1 MEFAARTQRLSVMAE
16 LFNLS
21 EALIDVHL
29 AAGRGD
35 RPALRYEGAT
45 HSYRDV
51 SRLVACAGNA
61 LRSLGVEMEDRVALL
76 LPDSPEFVATFL
88 GAIRIGAVPVTLSTY
103 LPSEDY
109 AELLA
114 DCRARVL
121 VAHASVM
128 PRIAPIRRGLPH
140 LNHIVIAGEDHGD
153 DIGYEDITRAQPDE
167 LTPEATTAD
176 DMAFWQYSS
185 GTTGRP
191 KAVVHLHGPA
201 VAPADL
207 HGTHVVGMRAD
218 DRVLSVAK
226 LFFSYGLGASL
237 LIPFRHGASSI
248 LLPGRPEPRLVFE
261 TIARE
266 RPTLLYAVPTAYAAL
281 LAVPESH
288 DLSSLRRCISAG
300 ESLPAP
306 LFERWRARFGLE
318 ILDGIGS
325 TEIGY
330 IAISNF
336 PGRARPGTSGQVIPG
351 YEARVQ
357 RADGEPA
364 AIGEVGDLLV
374 RGPSTAAFYWRQRA
388 ATKHTFRGEWV
399 FTGDRYSVDADGYY
413 TNHGRSDDLL
423 RVSGHWVSPLEVESV
438 LLRHTAVRECAVVAR
453 ADRDGLIKPCAY
465 VVCADGTTAAAAL
478 ADELKAFVKDSLAP
492 YKYPRWV
499 EFIPE
504 LPKTSTGKIQR
515 FKLRQAAS

>member
-1 MEFAARTQRLSVMAE
+1 MTEP
-16 LFNLS
+16 FNLS
-21 EALIDVHL
+21 TVLLDEHL

-35 RPALRYEGAT
+35 RAALRHEGAT
-45 HSYRDV
+45 LSYRDV
-51 SRLVACAGNA
+51 SRLVARTGNA
-61 LRSLGVEMEDRVALL
+61 LRSLGVDIEDRVALL

-103 LPSEDY
+103 LTSDDY
-109 AELLA
+109 VELLA

-121 VAHASVM
+121 VAHAGVM
-128 PRIAPIRRGLPH
+128 PRIAPIRRALPH
-140 LNHIVIAGEDHGD
+140 LRRVVIAGGDRGD
-153 DIGYEDITRAQPDE
+153 DVTFDEITRTQPDT
-167 LTPEATTAD
+167 LAPEATTAD

-207 HGTHVVGMRAD
+207 HGRHVVEMGAD

-248 LLPGRPEPRLVFE
+248 LLPGRPDRRMVFE

-266 RPTLLYAVPTAYAAL
+266 RPTLLYSVPTSYAAL
-281 LAVPESH
+281 LAAPESERP
-288 DLSSLRRCISAG
+288 DVSSLRRCISAG

-306 LFERWRARFGLE
+306 LYERWRARFGLE

-330 IAISNF
+330 ICISNF
-336 PGRARPGTSGQVIPG
+336 AGRARPGTSGQVIPG

-364 AIGEVGDLLV
+364 AIDEVGDLLV
-374 RGPSTAAFYWRQRA
+374 RGPSTAAFYWRRRD

-413 TNHGRSDDLL
+413 TNYGRSDDLL

-438 LLRHTAVRECAVVAR
+438 LLRHAAVRECAVVAR
-453 ADRDGLIKPCAY
+453 ADGDGLVKPCAY
-465 VVCADGTTAAAAL
+465 IVCADGAL
-478 ADELKAFVKDSLAP
+478 AAPALAAELKALVKDALAP
-492 YKYPRWV
+492 YKYPRWI

-504 LPKTSTGKIQR
+504 LPKTSTGKVQR
-515 FKLRQAAS
+515 FKLRRTSP

>member
-1 MEFAARTQRLSVMAE
+1 VTEPL
-16 LFNLS
+16 NLS
-21 EALIDVHL
+21 AVLLDEHL

-35 RPALRYEGAT
+35 RPALRYEGARL
-45 HSYRDV
+45 SYRDV
-51 SRLVACAGNA
+51 SRLVARVGSA
-61 LRSLGVEMEDRVALL
+61 LRSLGVDMEDRVALL

-103 LPSEDY
+103 LTGGDY

-128 PRIAPIRRGLPH
+128 PRVASIRRVLPH
-140 LNHIVIAGEDHGD
+140 LRHVVIAGGDRGD
-153 DIGYEDITRAQPDE
+153 DVGFDEITRAQPDE
-167 LTPEATTAD
+167 LVPEATTAD

-237 LIPFRHGASSI
+237 LIPFRHGASTI
-248 LLPGRPEPRLVFE
+248 LLPARPAPGLVFE

-266 RPTLLYAVPTAYAAL
+266 RPTLFYAVPTAYAAL
-281 LAVPESH
+281 LAVPESERQ

-300 ESLPAP
+300 EALPAP

-336 PGRARPGTSGQVIPG
+336 PGRTRPGTSGQVVPG

-364 AIGEVGDLLV
+364 AVDEVGDLLV
-374 RGPSTAAFYWRQRA
+374 RGPSTAAFYWRRRA

-438 LLRHTAVRECAVVAR
+438 LLRHAAVRECAVVAR
-453 ADRDGLIKPCAY
+453 ADGDGLIKPCAY
-465 VVCADGTTAAAAL
+465 VVCADGAAAAPAL
-478 ADELKAFVKDSLAP
+478 AEELKAFVKDALAP
-492 YKYPRWV
+492 YKYPRWI

-515 FKLRQAAS
+515 YRLRQTPR

>member
-1 MEFAARTQRLSVMAE
+1 VTAE

-21 EALIDVHL
+21 AALLDVHV

-45 HSYRDV
+45 LTYRDV
-51 SRLVACAGNA
+51 SRLVARTGGA

-76 LPDSPEFVATFL
+76 LPDTPEFVAAFL
-88 GAIRIGAVPVTLSTY
+88 GAIRLGSVPGTLSTY
-103 LPSEDY
+103 LTSDDY
-109 AELLA
+109 AEMLA

-128 PRIAPIRRGLPH
+128 PRIAPIRRGLPQLRH
-140 LNHIVIAGEDHGD
+140 VVIAGGDSGD
-153 DIGYEDITRAQPDE
+153 DIAFDALIASQPDE
-167 LTPEATTAD
+167 LAPETTTAD

-191 KAVVHLHGPA
+191 KAVVHLHGA
-201 VAPADL
+201 AIAPADL
-207 HGTHVVGMRAD
+207 HGAHVVGMRAN

-237 LIPFRHGASSI
+237 LIPFRYGASSI
-248 LLPGRPEPRLVFE
+248 LLPARPDPRHVFE

-266 RPTLLYAVPTAYAAL
+266 RPTLMYAVPTFYAAL
-281 LAVPESH
+281 LAVPESEPQ
-288 DLSSLRRCISAG
+288 DMASLRRCISAG

-306 LFERWRARFGLE
+306 LFERWRDRFGLE

-364 AIGEVGDLLV
+364 AVDEVGDLLV
-374 RGPSTAAFYWRQRA
+374 RGPSTAAFYWRRRD

-438 LLRHTAVRECAVVAR
+438 LLRHAAVRECAVVAR
-453 ADRDGLIKPCAY
+453 ADGDGLIKPCAY
-465 VVCADGTTAAAAL
+465 VVCADGARATAAL
-478 ADELKAFVKDSLAP
+478 ADELKTFVKDAIAP

-499 EFIPE
+499 EFIRE

-515 FKLRQAAS
+515 FKLRQGAQP

>member
-1 MEFAARTQRLSVMAE
+1 VTAE
-16 LFNLS
+16 SFNLS
-21 EALIDVHL
+21 AVLLDEHI

-35 RPALRYEGAT
+35 RPAIRYEGAIL
-45 HSYRDV
+45 SYRDV
-51 SRLVACAGNA
+51 SRLVARAGNA

-76 LPDSPEFVATFL
+76 LPDSPEFVAAFL
-88 GAIRIGAVPVTLSTY
+88 GAIRIGAVPVTISTS
-103 LPSEDY
+103 LTSDEY

-114 DCRARVL
+114 DCRAAVL
-121 VAHASVM
+121 VAHASVLA
-128 PRIAPIRRGLPH
+128 RVAPIRRGLSR
-140 LNHIVIAGEDHGD
+140 LRRVVIAGGDHGD
-153 DIGYEDITRAQPDE
+153 DLAFDELARAQPDE
-167 LTPEATTAD
+167 LAPEATTAD

-191 KAVVHLHGPA
+191 KAVVHLHGPS

-207 HGTHVVGMRAD
+207 HGAHVVGMRAD

-226 LFFSYGLGASL
+226 LFFSYGLCSSL

-248 LLPGRPEPRLVFE
+248 LVPGRPEPRLVFE

-266 RPTLLYAVPTAYAAL
+266 RPTLLYSVPTGYAAM
-281 LAVPESH
+281 LALPESERY
-288 DLSSLRRCISAG
+288 DISSLRRCISAG

-306 LFERWRARFGLE
+306 IFERWRARSGLE

-336 PGRARPGTSGQVIPG
+336 PGRARSGTSGQVIPG
-351 YEARVQ
+351 YGARVQ
-357 RADGEPA
+357 RADGELA
-364 AIGEVGDLLV
+364 AVDEVGDLLV
-374 RGPSTAAFYWRQRA
+374 RGPSTAAFYWRRRA

-438 LLRHTAVRECAVVAR
+438 LLRHAAVRECAVVAR
-453 ADRDGLIKPCAY
+453 ADGDGLIKPCAY
-465 VVCADGTTAAAAL
+465 VVCAEGTTAAAAL

-504 LPKTSTGKIQR
+504 LPRTSTGKIQR
-515 FKLRQAAS
+515 FRLRQSAP

>member
-1 MEFAARTQRLSVMAE
+1 VTAE
-16 LFNLS
+16 PFNLS
-21 EALIDVHL
+21 AVLLDAHL
-29 AAGRGD
+29 AAGNGD
-35 RPALRYEGAT
+35 RPAIRYEGT
-45 HSYRDV
+45 TLTYRDV
-51 SRLVACAGNA
+51 SHLVSRAGAA
-61 LRSLGVEMEDRVALL
+61 LRTLGVDMEDRVALL

-103 LPSEDY
+103 LTSDDY
-109 AELLA
+109 AELLS

-128 PRIAPIRRGLPH
+128 PRVAAIRGGLPH
-140 LNHIVIAGEDHGD
+140 LRHVVIAGGDHGA
-153 DIGYEDITRAQPDE
+153 DIGYDALTHAQPDE
-167 LTPEATTAD
+167 LAPEATSAD

-191 KAVVHLHGPA
+191 KAVVHLHGPS

-207 HGTHVVGMRAD
+207 HGALVAEIRAD
-218 DRVLSVAK
+218 DRVLSAAK

-237 LIPFRHGASSI
+237 LTPFRHGASSI
-248 LLPGRPEPRLVFE
+248 LIPGRPDARLVFE
-261 TIARE
+261 TITRE
-266 RPTLLYAVPTAYAAL
+266 RPSLLYWVPTGYAAL
-281 LAVPESH
+281 LALPESERH
-288 DLSSLRRCISAG
+288 DVSSLRRCISAG

-306 LFERWRARFGLE
+306 VYERWRTRFGLE

-325 TEIGY
+325 TEIGF

-336 PGRARPGTSGQVIPG
+336 PGRSRPGTSGLVIPG

-364 AIGEVGDLLV
+364 AVDEIGDLLV

-438 LLRHTAVRECAVVAR
+438 LLRHAAVRECAVVAR
-453 ADRDGLIKPCAY
+453 ADGDGLIKPCAF
-465 VVCADGTTAAAAL
+465 VVCAEGTSAAPAL
-478 ADELKAFVKDSLAP
+478 ADELKAFVKDALAP

-515 FKLRQAAS
+515 FRLRQTAT

>member
-1 MEFAARTQRLSVMAE
+1 MTAE
-16 LFNLS
+16 TFNLS
-21 EALIDVHL
+21 AVLLDAHL
-29 AAGRGD
+29 AAGHGD
-35 RPALRYEGAT
+35 RPALRYQGT
-45 HSYRDV
+45 TITYRDV
-51 SRLVACAGNA
+51 AQQVARVGYG

-76 LPDSPEFVATFL
+76 LSDSPEFVATFL

-103 LPSEDY
+103 LTTEDY

-121 VAHASVM
+121 VAHADVT
-128 PRIAPIRRGLPH
+128 PRLTPVRRGLRH
-140 LNHIVIAGEDHGD
+140 LRHVVVAGGDPGD
-153 DIGYEDITRAQPDE
+153 DVGFDALTRSRPDE
-167 LTPEATTAD
+167 LAPEETTAD

-201 VAPADL
+201 ATPADL
-207 HGTHVVGMRAD
+207 HGTHVVEMSPD
-218 DRVLSVAK
+218 DRVYSVAK
-226 LFFSYGLGASL
+226 LFFSYGLGNSL
-237 LIPFRHGASSI
+237 LIPFRKGASVV
-248 LLPGRPEPRLVFE
+248 LVPKRPDARLVFE

-266 RPTLLYAVPTAYAAL
+266 RPTILYSVPTSYATL
-281 LAVPESH
+281 LAASEVERP
-288 DLSSLRRCISAG
+288 DVSSLRRCISAG
-300 ESLPAP
+300 EALPAP
-306 LFERWRARFGLE
+306 LFERWRERFGLE

-330 IAISNF
+330 IAISNTADS
-336 PGRARPGTSGQVIPG
+336 ARPGTSGQVIPG
-351 YEARVQ
+351 YEARVR

-364 AIGEVGDLLV
+364 AVDEVGDLLV
-374 RGPSTAAFYWRQRA
+374 RGPSTAAFYWGRRA

-413 TNHGRSDDLL
+413 TSHGRSDDLL

-438 LLRHTAVRECAVVAR
+438 LLRHAAVRECAVVAR
-453 ADRDGLIKPCAY
+453 ADEDGLIKPCAY
-465 VVCADGTTAAAAL
+465 VICADGAEAGLEL
-478 ADELKAFVKDSLAP
+478 ADELKTFVKSSLAP

-499 EFIPE
+499 EFLSD

-515 FKLRQAAS
+515 YRLRQS

>member
-1 MEFAARTQRLSVMAE
+1 MTAE
-16 LFNLS
+16 SFNLS
-21 EALIDVHL
+21 AVLLDAHL
-29 AAGRGD
+29 AAGKGD
-35 RPALRYEGAT
+35 RPALRYEGT
-45 HSYRDV
+45 TLSYRDV
-51 SRLVACAGNA
+51 SRWVARAGAA
-61 LRSLGVEMEDRVALL
+61 LRTLGVDMEDRVALL
-76 LPDSPEFVATFL
+76 LPDSPEFVAMFL

-103 LPSEDY
+103 LTSDDY
-109 AELLA
+109 AELLG

-121 VAHASVM
+121 VAHASVI
-128 PRIAPIRRGLPH
+128 PRVAAIRGGLPH
-140 LNHIVIAGEDHGD
+140 MRHVVIAGGDHGD
-153 DIGYEDITRAQPDE
+153 DIGYDALTRSQPDE
-167 LTPEATTAD
+167 LAPEATSAD

-207 HGTHVVGMRAD
+207 HGALVAEMRAE
-218 DRVLSVAK
+218 DRVLSAAK

-248 LLPGRPEPRLVFE
+248 LIPGRPDPRLVFE

-266 RPTLLYAVPTAYAAL
+266 RPSLLYWVPTGYAGL
-281 LAVPESH
+281 LALPESERH
-288 DLSSLRRCISAG
+288 DVSSLRRCISAG

-336 PGRARPGTSGQVIPG
+336 PGRVRPGTSGQIIPG

-364 AIGEVGDLLV
+364 AVDEVGDLLV
-374 RGPSTAAFYWRQRA
+374 RGPSTAAFYWRRRA

-399 FTGDRYSVDADGYY
+399 FTGDRYSIDADGYY

-438 LLRHTAVRECAVVAR
+438 LLRHAAVRECAVVAR
-453 ADRDGLIKPCAY
+453 ADGDGLVKPCAY
-465 VVCADGTTAAAAL
+465 VVCVDGASPAPAL
-478 ADELKAFVKDSLAP
+478 ADELKAFVKGALAP

-499 EFIPE
+499 EFISE

-515 FKLRQAAS
+515 YRLRQTAR

>member
-1 MEFAARTQRLSVMAE
+1 VTADF
-16 LFNLS
+16 FNLS
-21 EALIDVHL
+21 AVLLDEHL

-45 HSYRDV
+45 LTYRDV
-51 SRLVACAGNA
+51 SRLVARAGAA
-61 LRSLGVEMEDRVALL
+61 LRSLGADMEDRVALL

-88 GAIRIGAVPVTLSTY
+88 GAIRIGAVPVTVSTY
-103 LPSEDY
+103 LTSDDY

-128 PRIAPIRRGLPH
+128 PRIAPIRGGLPH
-140 LNHIVIAGEDHGD
+140 LRHVVIAGGDHGD
-153 DIGYEDITRAQPDE
+153 DADFEELMRGQPDE
-167 LTPEATTAD
+167 LAPAPTSAD

-185 GTTGRP
+185 GTTGRA
-191 KAVVHLHGPA
+191 KAVVHLHGPS

-207 HGTHVVGMRAD
+207 HGALVAEVRPE
-218 DRVLSVAK
+218 DRVLSAAK

-248 LLPGRPEPRLVFE
+248 LIPGRPDPRLVFE

-266 RPTLLYAVPTAYAAL
+266 RPSLLYWVPTGYAAL
-281 LAVPESH
+281 LAIPESERH
-288 DLSSLRRCISAG
+288 DVSSLRRCISAG

-306 LFERWRARFGLE
+306 LYERWRTRFGLE

-336 PGRARPGTSGQVIPG
+336 AGRVRPGTSGQVIPG
-351 YEARVQ
+351 YETRVQ
-357 RADGEPA
+357 RADGEPVSVDE
-364 AIGEVGDLLV
+364 IGDLLV
-374 RGPSTAAFYWRQRA
+374 RGPSTAAFYWRRRA
-388 ATKHTFRGEWV
+388 ATQHTFRGEWV

-438 LLRHTAVRECAVVAR
+438 LLRHAAVRECAVVAR
-453 ADRDGLIKPCAY
+453 ADRDGLTKPCAF
-465 VVCADGTTAAAAL
+465 VVCADGAAAAPAL
-478 ADELKAFVKDSLAP
+478 ANELKAFVKDALAP

-515 FKLRQAAS
+515 YRLRHTGR

>member
-1 MEFAARTQRLSVMAE
+1 MTEP
-16 LFNLS
+16 FNLS
-21 EALIDVHL
+21 AVLLDEHL

-45 HSYRDV
+45 LSYRDV
-51 SRLVACAGNA
+51 SRLVARTGSA
-61 LRSLGVEMEDRVALL
+61 LRSLGVDMEDRVALL

-103 LPSEDY
+103 LTSDEY

-128 PRIAPIRRGLPH
+128 PRITPIRRGLAQLRH
-140 LNHIVIAGEDHGD
+140 VVISGGDHGEDVT
-153 DIGYEDITRAQPDE
+153 YEEITRTQPDT
-167 LTPEATTAD
+167 LAPEATTAD

-207 HGTHVVGMRAD
+207 HGRHVVEMRAD

-248 LLPGRPEPRLVFE
+248 LLPGRPEPRPVFE
-261 TIARE
+261 TIARD
-266 RPTLLYAVPTAYAAL
+266 RPTLLYSVPTSYAAL
-281 LAVPESH
+281 LAVPESERL
-288 DLSSLRRCISAG
+288 DASSLRRCISAG

-306 LFERWRARFGLE
+306 IFERWRARFGLE

-336 PGRARPGTSGQVIPG
+336 PGRVRAGTSGQVIPG
-351 YEARVQ
+351 YDVRVQ

-364 AIGEVGDLLV
+364 AVDEVGDLLV
-374 RGPSTAAFYWRQRA
+374 RGPSTAAFYWRRRA

-438 LLRHTAVRECAVVAR
+438 LLRHAAVRECAVVAR
-453 ADRDGLIKPCAY
+453 ADRDGLTKPCAY
-465 VVCADGTTAAAAL
+465 VVCADGIVAAPAL
-478 ADELKAFVKDSLAP
+478 ADELKIFVKDALAP

-515 FKLRQAAS
+515 FKLRQTSQP

>member
-1 MEFAARTQRLSVMAE
+1 MTSLP
-16 LFNLS
+16 FNLS
-21 EALIDVHL
+21 AVLLDAHL
-29 AAGRGD
+29 AAGLGD
-35 RPALRYEGAT
+35 RPALRYDGAT
-45 HSYRDV
+45 LSYRDV
-51 SRLVACAGNA
+51 SHLVARTGGG
-61 LRSLGVEMEDRVALL
+61 LRSLGVDIEDRVALL

-103 LPSEDY
+103 LTSEEY
-109 AELLA
+109 GELLA

-128 PRIAPIRRGLPH
+128 PRVASVRHGLRH
-140 LNHIVIAGEDHGD
+140 LRHAVIAGGDHGD
-153 DIGYEDITRAQPDE
+153 DIAFDE
-167 LTPEATTAD
+167 LTKTQSDELVPEMTTAD

-191 KAVVHLHGPA
+191 KAVVHLHGGA
-201 VAPADL
+201 AAPADL
-207 HGTHVVGMRAD
+207 HGTHVVEMRPD

-226 LFFSYGLGASL
+226 LFFSYGLSNSL
-237 LIPFRHGASSI
+237 LIPLKKGASVI
-248 LLPGRPEPRLVFE
+248 LIPERPEPRLVFE

-266 RPTLLYAVPTAYAAL
+266 RPTILYSVPTGYSGMLAL
-281 LAVPESH
+281 GGDF
-288 DLSSLRRCISAG
+288 DLSSIRRCISAG

-306 LFERWRARFGLE
+306 LYERWRDRFGLE

-330 IAISNF
+330 ICISNVA
-336 PGRARPGTSGQVIPG
+336 GRARPGTSGQIIPG

-357 RADGEPA
+357 RADGGPA
-364 AIGEVGDLLV
+364 AVGEVGDLLV
-374 RGPSTAAFYWRQRA
+374 RGPTTAAFYWRRRA

-423 RVSGHWVSPLEVESV
+423 RVSGQWVSPLELESV
-438 LLRHTAVRECAVVAR
+438 LLRHAAVRECAVAAR
-453 ADRDGLIKPCAY
+453 TDGDGLVKPCAFI
-465 VVCADGTTAAAAL
+465 VCAEGVAAGPAL
-478 ADELKAFVKDSLAP
+478 AAELKAFVKDALAP
-492 YKYPRWV
+492 YKHPRWV
-499 EFIPE
+499 EFIFE

-515 FKLRQAAS
+515 WRLRQTVR

>member
-1 MEFAARTQRLSVMAE
+1 VTAE
-16 LFNLS
+16 SFNLS
-21 EALIDVHL
+21 AVLLDAHL
-29 AAGRGD
+29 AAGNGD
-35 RPALRYEGAT
+35 RPAIRYEGT
-45 HSYRDV
+45 TLSYRDV
-51 SRLVACAGNA
+51 SRLVARAGAA
-61 LRSLGVEMEDRVALL
+61 LRTLGMDMEDRVALL

-103 LPSEDY
+103 LTSDDY
-109 AELLA
+109 AELLS

-128 PRIAPIRRGLPH
+128 TRIAPIRGGLPRLRH
-140 LNHIVIAGEDHGD
+140 VVIAGDDHGD
-153 DIGYEDITRAQPDE
+153 DIGYDALMQMQPDE
-167 LTPEATTAD
+167 LAPEATGAD

-191 KAVVHLHGPA
+191 KAVVHLHGPS

-207 HGTHVVGMRAD
+207 HGALVAEMRAE
-218 DRVLSVAK
+218 DRVLSAAK

-237 LIPFRHGASSI
+237 LIPFRHGASLI
-248 LLPGRPEPRLVFE
+248 LIPGRPDARLVFE

-266 RPTLLYAVPTAYAAL
+266 RPSLLYWVPTGYAAL
-281 LAVPESH
+281 LALPESERH
-288 DLSSLRRCISAG
+288 DVSSLRRCISAG

-306 LFERWRARFGLE
+306 LYERWRARYGLE

-364 AIGEVGDLLV
+364 AVDEVGDLLV
-374 RGPSTAAFYWRQRA
+374 RGPSTAAFYWRRRA

-438 LLRHTAVRECAVVAR
+438 LLRHAAVRECAVVAR
-453 ADRDGLIKPCAY
+453 ADGDGLVKPCAY
-465 VVCADGTTAAAAL
+465 VVCVDGAVAAPAL
-478 ADELKAFVKDSLAP
+478 ADELKAFVKDALAP
-492 YKYPRWV
+492 YKYPRWI
-499 EFIPE
+499 EFIAE

-515 FKLRQAAS
+515 YRLRQTAH

>member
-1 MEFAARTQRLSVMAE
+1 MTADS
-16 LFNLS
+16 FNLS
-21 EALIDVHL
+21 AVLLDEHL

-45 HSYRDV
+45 LSYRDV
-51 SRLVACAGNA
+51 SRLVARAGAA
-61 LRSLGVEMEDRVALL
+61 LRTLGVDMEDRVALL

-103 LPSEDY
+103 LTSDDY
-109 AELLA
+109 AELLG

-128 PRIAPIRRGLPH
+128 PRIAPIRGGLPH
-140 LNHIVIAGEDHGD
+140 LRHVVIAGGDHGD
-153 DIGYEDITRAQPDE
+153 DIGYDGLTRKQPDE
-167 LTPEATTAD
+167 LVPEATSAD

-191 KAVVHLHGPA
+191 KAVVHLHGPS

-207 HGTHVVGMRAD
+207 HGALVAEIRAE
-218 DRVLSVAK
+218 DRVFSAAK

-248 LLPGRPEPRLVFE
+248 LIPGRPDARLVFE

-266 RPTLLYAVPTAYAAL
+266 RPSVLYWVPTGYAAL
-281 LAVPESH
+281 LALPESERH
-288 DLSSLRRCISAG
+288 DVSSLRRCISAG

-364 AIGEVGDLLV
+364 AVDEVGDLLV
-374 RGPSTAAFYWRQRA
+374 RGPSTAAFYWRRRA

-438 LLRHTAVRECAVVAR
+438 LLRHAAVRECAVVAR
-453 ADRDGLIKPCAY
+453 ADGDGLVKPCAY
-465 VVCADGTTAAAAL
+465 VVCVDGATAAPAL
-478 ADELKAFVKDSLAP
+478 ADELKAFVKDALAP
-492 YKYPRWV
+492 YKYPRWI

-515 FKLRQAAS
+515 YRLRQIVS

>member
-1 MEFAARTQRLSVMAE
+1 VTAE
-16 LFNLS
+16 PFNLS
-21 EALIDVHL
+21 AILVDAHL
-29 AAGRGD
+29 AAGNGD
-35 RPALRYEGAT
+35 RPAIRYEGAT
-45 HSYRDV
+45 LSYRDI
-51 SRLVACAGNA
+51 SRLVARAGAA
-61 LRSLGVEMEDRVALL
+61 LRSLGVDMEDRVALL

-103 LPSEDY
+103 LTSDDY
-109 AELLA
+109 AELLG
-114 DCRARVL
+114 DCRACVL

-128 PRIAPIRRGLPH
+128 PRIAPIRGGLPH
-140 LNHIVIAGEDHGD
+140 LRPVVVAGGDHGD
-153 DIGYEDITRAQPDE
+153 DIGYEALMRTQPDE
-167 LTPEATTAD
+167 LAPEATSAD

-185 GTTGRP
+185 GTTGQP
-191 KAVVHLHGPA
+191 KAVVHLHGPS

-207 HGTHVVGMRAD
+207 HGALVAEMRAE
-218 DRVLSVAK
+218 DRVLSAAK

-248 LLPGRPEPRLVFE
+248 LMPRRPEPRLVFE

-266 RPTLLYAVPTAYAAL
+266 RPSLLYWVPTGYAAL
-281 LAVPESH
+281 LAIPESERH
-288 DLSSLRRCISAG
+288 DVSSLRRCISAG

-364 AIGEVGDLLV
+364 AVDEVGDLLV
-374 RGPSTAAFYWRQRA
+374 RGPSTAAFYWRRRA

-438 LLRHTAVRECAVVAR
+438 LLRHAAVRECAVVAR
-453 ADRDGLIKPCAY
+453 ADGDGLVKPCAY
-465 VVCADGTTAAAAL
+465 VVCVDGARAAPAL
-478 ADELKAFVKDSLAP
+478 ADELKLFVKGALAP
-492 YKYPRWV
+492 YKYPRWI
-499 EFIPE
+499 EFVPE

-515 FKLRQAAS
+515 FKLRGP

>member
-1 MEFAARTQRLSVMAE
+1 MAE

-21 EALIDVHL
+21 EVLLDRHL
-29 AAGRGD
+29 AAGQGG
-35 RPALRYEGAT
+35 RPALRHRGTTY
-45 HSYRDV
+45 SYLDV
-51 SRLVACAGNA
+51 SRLVARVGSA
-61 LRSLGVEMEDRVALL
+61 LRTLGVEMEDRVALL

-88 GAIRIGAVPVTLSTY
+88 GAVRIGAVPVTLSTY
-103 LPSEDY
+103 LTTEDY

-121 VAHASVM
+121 VSHADVM
-128 PRIAPIRRGLPH
+128 PRVAPIRGGLRH
-140 LNHIVIAGEDHGD
+140 LRHIVIAGGHAGD
-153 DIGYEDITRAQPDE
+153 DIGFDALTHARPDD
-167 LTPEATTAD
+167 LVPEATTAD

-201 VAPADL
+201 ATPADL
-207 HGTHVVGMRAD
+207 HGTHVVEMRPD
-218 DRVLSVAK
+218 DRVFSVAK
-226 LFFSYGLGASL
+226 LFFSYGLGNSL
-237 LIPFRHGASSI
+237 LIPLRKGASVV
-248 LLPGRPEPRLVFE
+248 LLPQRPEARLVFD

-266 RPTLLYAVPTAYAAL
+266 RPTILYSVPTSYASL
-281 LAVPESH
+281 LAASDIERPDV
-288 DLSSLRRCISAG
+288 SSLRRCISAG
-300 ESLPAP
+300 EALPAP
-306 LFERWRARFGLE
+306 LFERWRERFGLE

-330 IAISNF
+330 IAISNTA
-336 PGRARPGTSGQVIPG
+336 GRARPGTSGRVIPG

-364 AIGEVGDLLV
+364 AVGEVGDLAV
-374 RGPSTAAFYWRQRA
+374 RGPSTAAFYWGRRA

-423 RVSGHWVSPLEVESV
+423 RVSGHWVSPLEVESA
-438 LLRHTAVRECAVVAR
+438 LLRHAAVRECAVVAR
-453 ADRDGLIKPCAY
+453 ADGDGLIKPCAY
-465 VVCADGTTAAAAL
+465 VVCADAGSAVPAL
-478 ADELKAFVKDSLAP
+478 ADELKAFVKGALAP

-499 EFIPE
+499 EFVPE

-515 FKLRQAAS
+515 FKLRRPPASPRSAGT

>member
-1 MEFAARTQRLSVMAE
+1 MTADF
-16 LFNLS
+16 FNLS
-21 EALIDVHL
+21 TVLLDEHL

-35 RPALRYEGAT
+35 QPALRYEGAT
-45 HSYRDV
+45 LTYRDV
-51 SRLVACAGNA
+51 SRLVARAGAA
-61 LRSLGVEMEDRVALL
+61 LGALGIDMEDRVALV

-103 LPSEDY
+103 LTSDDY

-121 VAHASVM
+121 VVHATVM
-128 PRIAPIRRGLPH
+128 ARVAPIRRGLPH
-140 LNHIVIAGEDHGD
+140 LRHVVIAGGNHGD
-153 DIGYEDITRAQPDE
+153 DVDFDELTRAQPDE
-167 LTPEATTAD
+167 LAPEATGAD

-191 KAVVHLHGPA
+191 KAVVHLHGPS

-207 HGTHVVGMRAD
+207 HGALVAEIRAD
-218 DRVLSVAK
+218 DRVLSAAK

-248 LLPGRPEPRLVFE
+248 LIPGRPDARLVFE

-266 RPTLLYAVPTAYAAL
+266 QPSLLYWVPTGYAAL
-281 LAVPESH
+281 LAIPESEHH
-288 DLSSLRRCISAG
+288 DVSSLRRCISAG
-300 ESLPAP
+300 ESLPAS
-306 LFERWRARFGLE
+306 LYERWLTRFGLE

-351 YEARVQ
+351 YEARIQ

-364 AIGEVGDLLV
+364 AVDEVGDLLV
-374 RGPSTAAFYWRQRA
+374 RGSSTAAFYWRRRA
-388 ATKHTFRGEWV
+388 ATKHAFRGEWV
-399 FTGDRYSVDADGYY
+399 FTGDRYSVSADGYY
-413 TNHGRSDDLL
+413 TNHGRSDDLI

-438 LLRHTAVRECAVVAR
+438 LLRHAAVRECAVVGR
-453 ADRDGLIKPCAY
+453 ADGDGLVKPCAY
-465 VVCADGTTAAAAL
+465 VVCADGASAAPAL
-478 ADELKAFVKDSLAP
+478 ADELKSFVKDALAP
-492 YKYPRWV
+492 YKYPRWI
-499 EFIPE
+499 EFLPE

-515 FKLRQAAS
+515 FKLRQGVI

>member
-1 MEFAARTQRLSVMAE
+1 MTAE
-16 LFNLS
+16 SFNLS
-21 EALIDVHL
+21 AVLLDAHL
-29 AAGRGD
+29 AAGNGD
-35 RPALRYEGAT
+35 RPAIRYEGT
-45 HSYRDV
+45 TLSYRDV
-51 SRLVACAGNA
+51 SRLVARAGAA
-61 LRSLGVEMEDRVALL
+61 LRTLGVDMEDRVALL

-103 LPSEDY
+103 LTSDDY
-109 AELLA
+109 AELLG

-121 VAHASVM
+121 VAHTSVM
-128 PRIAPIRRGLPH
+128 PRIAPIRGGLPH
-140 LNHIVIAGEDHGD
+140 LRHVVIAGGDHGD
-153 DIGYEDITRAQPDE
+153 DIGYDALIRTQPDE
-167 LTPEATTAD
+167 LAPEATSAD

-191 KAVVHLHGPA
+191 KAVVHLHGPSI
-201 VAPADL
+201 APADL
-207 HGTHVVGMRAD
+207 HGALVAETRAG
-218 DRVLSVAK
+218 DRVLSAAK

-248 LLPGRPEPRLVFE
+248 LMPGRPEPRLVFE

-266 RPTLLYAVPTAYAAL
+266 RATLLYWVPTGYAAL
-281 LAVPESH
+281 LALPEIERH
-288 DLSSLRRCISAG
+288 DVSSLRRCISAG

-336 PGRARPGTSGQVIPG
+336 AGRVRPGTSGQVIPG

-357 RADGEPA
+357 RADGEPTA
-364 AIGEVGDLLV
+364 VDEVGDLLV
-374 RGPSTAAFYWRQRA
+374 RGPSTAAFYWRRRA

-399 FTGDRYSVDADGYY
+399 FTGDRYSLDADGYY

-438 LLRHTAVRECAVVAR
+438 LLRHPAVRECAVVAR
-453 ADRDGLIKPCAY
+453 ADGDGLVKPCAY
-465 VVCADGTTAAAAL
+465 VVCADGAPADHAL
-478 ADELKAFVKDSLAP
+478 ADELKSFVKDALAS
-492 YKYPRWV
+492 YKYPRWI
-499 EFIPE
+499 EFLPE

-515 FKLRQAAS
+515 YRLRQVAR

>member
-1 MEFAARTQRLSVMAE
+1 MTEP
-16 LFNLS
+16 FNLS
-21 EALIDVHL
+21 AVLLDEHL
-29 AAGRGD
+29 RASRGD

-45 HSYRDV
+45 LSYRDM
-51 SRLVACAGNA
+51 SRLAARMGGA
-61 LRSLGVEMEDRVALL
+61 LRSLGVDMEDRVALL

-88 GAIRIGAVPVTLSTY
+88 GAVRIGAVPVTLSTY
-103 LPSEDY
+103 LTSDDY

-121 VAHASVM
+121 VSHASVM
-128 PRIAPIRRGLPH
+128 PRIAQIRRGLGQLRH
-140 LNHIVIAGEDHGD
+140 VIVAGGIHGEDIAYD
-153 DIGYEDITRAQPDE
+153 EITRAQPDE
-167 LTPEATTAD
+167 LAPEATTAD

-207 HGTHVVGMRAD
+207 HGRHVVEMRAD

-237 LIPFRHGASSI
+237 LIPLRHGASSI
-248 LLPGRPEPRLVFE
+248 LLPRRPEPRLVFE

-266 RPTLLYAVPTAYAAL
+266 RPTLLYSVPTSYAAL
-281 LAVPESH
+281 LAVPESESP
-288 DLSSLRRCISAG
+288 DVSSLRRCISAG

-306 LFERWRARFGLE
+306 LYERWRARFGLE

-330 IAISNF
+330 ICISNF
-336 PGRARPGTSGQVIPG
+336 AGRARPGTSGQVIPG

-357 RADGEPA
+357 RADGEA
-364 AIGEVGDLLV
+364 AAVDEVGDLLV
-374 RGPSTAAFYWRQRA
+374 RGPSTAAFYWRRRA

-438 LLRHTAVRECAVVAR
+438 LLRHAAVHECAVVAR
-453 ADRDGLIKPCAY
+453 ADLDGLVKPCAY
-465 VVCADGTTAAAAL
+465 VVCADGAVADPVL
-478 ADELKAFVKDSLAP
+478 ADELKALVKGALAP
-492 YKYPRWV
+492 YKYPRWI

-515 FKLRQAAS
+515 FKLRQTADRPQ

>member
-1 MEFAARTQRLSVMAE
+1 VTAE
-16 LFNLS
+16 SFNLS
-21 EALIDVHL
+21 AVLLDEHI

-35 RPALRYEGAT
+35 RPAIRYEGAIL
-45 HSYRDV
+45 SYRDV
-51 SRLVACAGNA
+51 SRLVARAGNA

-76 LPDSPEFVATFL
+76 LPDSPEFVAAFL
-88 GAIRIGAVPVTLSTY
+88 GAIRIGAVPVTISTS
-103 LPSEDY
+103 LTSDEY

-114 DCRARVL
+114 DCRAAVL
-121 VAHASVM
+121 VAHASVLA
-128 PRIAPIRRGLPH
+128 RVAPIRRGLSR
-140 LNHIVIAGEDHGD
+140 LRRVVIAGGDHGD
-153 DIGYEDITRAQPDE
+153 DLAFDELARAQPDE
-167 LTPEATTAD
+167 LAPEATTAD

-191 KAVVHLHGPA
+191 KAVVHLHGPS

-226 LFFSYGLGASL
+226 LFFSYGLCSSL

-248 LLPGRPEPRLVFE
+248 LVPGRPEPRLVFE

-266 RPTLLYAVPTAYAAL
+266 RPTLLYSVPTGYAAM
-281 LAVPESH
+281 LALPESERY
-288 DLSSLRRCISAG
+288 DISSLRRCISAG

-306 LFERWRARFGLE
+306 IFERWRARSGLE

-336 PGRARPGTSGQVIPG
+336 PGRARSGTSGQVIPG
-351 YEARVQ
+351 YGARVQ
-357 RADGEPA
+357 RADGELA
-364 AIGEVGDLLV
+364 AVDEVGDLLV
-374 RGPSTAAFYWRQRA
+374 RGPSTAALYWRRRA

-438 LLRHTAVRECAVVAR
+438 LLRHAAVRECAVVAR
-453 ADRDGLIKPCAY
+453 ADGDGLIKPCAY
-465 VVCADGTTAAAAL
+465 VVCAEGTTAAAAL

-504 LPKTSTGKIQR
+504 LPRTSTGKIQR
-515 FKLRQAAS
+515 FRLRQSAP

>member
-1 MEFAARTQRLSVMAE
+1 MTAE

-21 EALIDVHL
+21 EALLDVHL
-29 AAGRGD
+29 TAGRGD
-35 RPALRYEGAT
+35 HPALRYEGT
-45 HSYRDV
+45 TLTYRDV
-51 SRLVACAGNA
+51 SRLVARTGAA

-88 GAIRIGAVPVTLSTY
+88 GAIRIGAVPGTLSTY
-103 LPSEDY
+103 LTSVDY
-109 AELLA
+109 AEMLA

-128 PRIAPIRRGLPH
+128 PRIAPIRRGLPQLRH
-140 LNHIVIAGEDHGD
+140 VVVAGGDAGD
-153 DIGYEDITRAQPDE
+153 DVALDALAGSQPDE
-167 LTPEATTAD
+167 LAPEKTSAD

-218 DRVLSVAK
+218 DHVLSVAK

-248 LLPGRPEPRLVFE
+248 LLPARPDPRRVFE

-266 RPTLLYAVPTAYAAL
+266 RPTLLYAVPTFYAGL
-281 LAVPESH
+281 LAVPET
-288 DLSSLRRCISAG
+288 DPQDVSSLRRCISAG

-306 LFERWRARFGLE
+306 LFERWRDRFGLE

-351 YEARVQ
+351 YDARVQ
-357 RADGEPA
+357 RADGEA
-364 AIGEVGDLLV
+364 AAVDEVGDLLV
-374 RGPSTAAFYWRQRA
+374 RGPSTAAFYWRRRDE
-388 ATKHTFRGEWV
+388 TKHTFRGEWV

-423 RVSGHWVSPLEVESV
+423 RVSGHWVSPV
-438 LLRHTAVRECAVVAR
+438 LLRHAAVRECAVVAR
-453 ADRDGLIKPCAY
+453 ADGDGLIKPCAY
-465 VVCADGTTAAAAL
+465 VVCADDAVAAPAL
-478 ADELKAFVKDSLAP
+478 ADELKALVKDALAP

-499 EFIPE
+499 EFIPA

-515 FKLRQAAS
+515 FKLRQASPS

>member
-1 MEFAARTQRLSVMAE
+1 MTTDV
-16 LFNLS
+16 FNLS
-21 EALIDVHL
+21 AALLDEHL
-29 AAGRGD
+29 AAGNGQ
-35 RPALRYEGAT
+35 RPAIRYEGRSL
-45 HSYRDV
+45 SYRDV
-51 SRLVACAGNA
+51 SRLVARAGSG
-61 LRSLGVEMEDRVALL
+61 LRSLGVEIEDRVALL
-76 LPDSPEFVATFL
+76 LPDSPEFVAVFL

-103 LPSEDY
+103 LTSDDY

-128 PRIAPIRRGLPH
+128 PRVAPIRRGLPH
-140 LNHIVIAGEDHGD
+140 LRHVIIAGGEHGEDVGF
-153 DIGYEDITRAQPDE
+153 EDLTRAQPDE
-167 LTPEATTAD
+167 LAPEATTGD

-201 VAPADL
+201 VAPAEL
-207 HGTHVVGMRAD
+207 HGRHVVGMRQD
-218 DRVLSVAK
+218 DRVLSAAK

-248 LLPGRPEPRLVFE
+248 LIPRRPEPRLILQ
-261 TIARE
+261 TITRE
-266 RPTLLYAVPTAYAAL
+266 RPSLLYWVPTGYAQL
-281 LAVPESH
+281 LALPESEHH
-288 DLSSLRRCISAG
+288 DVSSLRHCISAG

-306 LFERWRARFGLE
+306 LFERWRERFGLE

-330 IAISNF
+330 IAVSNF
-336 PGRARPGTSGQVIPG
+336 PGRVRPGTSGQVIPG
-351 YEARVQ
+351 YDARVQ
-357 RADGEPA
+357 RADGEA
-364 AIGEVGDLLV
+364 ADVDEVGDLLV
-374 RGPSTAAFYWRQRA
+374 RGPSTAAFYWRRRD

-399 FTGDRYSVDADGYY
+399 FTGDRYSVSADGYY

-438 LLRHTAVRECAVVAR
+438 LLRHAAVRECAVVAR
-453 ADRDGLIKPCAY
+453 ADGEGLVKPCAY
-465 VVCADGTTAAAAL
+465 VVCADGVVATPAL
-478 ADELKAFVKDSLAP
+478 VDELKALVKDSLAP

-499 EFIPE
+499 EFIAE

-515 FKLRQAAS
+515 FKLRQSAR

>member
-1 MEFAARTQRLSVMAE
+1 MTAE
-16 LFNLS
+16 SFNLS
-21 EALIDVHL
+21 AVLLDEHI

-35 RPALRYEGAT
+35 RPAIRYEGAILT
-45 HSYRDV
+45 YRDV
-51 SRLVACAGNA
+51 SRLVARAGNA
-61 LRSLGVEMEDRVALL
+61 LRSLGVEVEDRVALL
-76 LPDSPEFVATFL
+76 LPDSPEFVAAFL
-88 GAIRIGAVPVTLSTY
+88 GAIRIGAVPVTISTS
-103 LPSEDY
+103 LTSDEY

-114 DCRARVL
+114 DCRAGVL

-128 PRIAPIRRGLPH
+128 ARVAPIRRGLPR
-140 LNHIVIAGEDHGD
+140 LRRVVIVGGVQGEDLGFD
-153 DIGYEDITRAQPDE
+153 ELARAQPDE
-167 LTPEATTAD
+167 LAPEATTAD

-191 KAVVHLHGPA
+191 KAVVHLHGPS

-226 LFFSYGLGASL
+226 LFFSYGLCSSL

-248 LLPGRPEPRLVFE
+248 LVPGRPEPRLVFE

-266 RPTLLYAVPTAYAAL
+266 RPTLLYSVPTGYAAML
-281 LAVPESH
+281 TLPESERY
-288 DLSSLRRCISAG
+288 DISSLRRCISAG
-300 ESLPAP
+300 ESLPP
-306 LFERWRARFGLE
+306 PIFERWRARFGLE

-336 PGRARPGTSGQVIPG
+336 PGRARSGTSGQVIPG
-351 YEARVQ
+351 YGARVQ

-364 AIGEVGDLLV
+364 AVDEVGDLLV
-374 RGPSTAAFYWRQRA
+374 RGPSTAAFYWRRRA

-438 LLRHTAVRECAVVAR
+438 LLRHKAVRECAVVAR
-453 ADRDGLIKPCAY
+453 ADGDGLIKPCAY
-465 VVCADGTTAAAAL
+465 VVCAEGTTAATAL

-515 FKLRQAAS
+515 FRLRQRAP

>member
-1 MEFAARTQRLSVMAE
+1 VTAE
-16 LFNLS
+16 SFNLS
-21 EALIDVHL
+21 AVLLDEHI

-35 RPALRYEGAT
+35 LPAIRYEGAIL
-45 HSYRDV
+45 SYRDV
-51 SRLVACAGNA
+51 SRLVARAGNA

-76 LPDSPEFVATFL
+76 LPDSPEFVAAFL
-88 GAIRIGAVPVTLSTY
+88 GAIRIGAVPVTISTS
-103 LPSEDY
+103 LTSDEY

-114 DCRARVL
+114 DCRAAVL
-121 VAHASVM
+121 VAHASVL
-128 PRIAPIRRGLPH
+128 PRVASIRRGLSR
-140 LNHIVIAGEDHGD
+140 LRRVVIAGGDHGD
-153 DIGYEDITRAQPDE
+153 DLAFDELARAQPDE
-167 LTPEATTAD
+167 LAPAATTAD

-191 KAVVHLHGPA
+191 KAVVHLHGPS

-226 LFFSYGLGASL
+226 LFFSYGLCSSL

-248 LLPGRPEPRLVFE
+248 LVPGRPEPRLVFE

-266 RPTLLYAVPTAYAAL
+266 RPTLLYSVPTGYAAM
-281 LAVPESH
+281 LALPESERY
-288 DLSSLRRCISAG
+288 DISSLRGCISAG

-306 LFERWRARFGLE
+306 IFERWRARSGLE

-336 PGRARPGTSGQVIPG
+336 PGRARSGTSGQVIPG
-351 YEARVQ
+351 YGARVQ

-364 AIGEVGDLLV
+364 AVDEVGDLLV
-374 RGPSTAAFYWRQRA
+374 RGPSTAAFYWRRRT

-438 LLRHTAVRECAVVAR
+438 LLRHAAVRECAVVAR
-453 ADRDGLIKPCAY
+453 ADGDGLIKPCAY
-465 VVCADGTTAAAAL
+465 VVCAEGATAAAAL

-515 FKLRQAAS
+515 FRLRQSAP

>member
-1 MEFAARTQRLSVMAE
+1 VTEP
-16 LFNLS
+16 FNLS
-21 EALIDVHL
+21 AVLLDEHL
-29 AAGRGD
+29 AAGGGD
-35 RPALRYEGAT
+35 RPAIRYEGAT
-45 HSYRDV
+45 LTYRDV
-51 SRLVACAGNA
+51 SRHVARVGNA
-61 LRSLGVEMEDRVALL
+61 LRSLDVEMEDRVALL

-88 GAIRIGAVPVTLSTY
+88 GAIRIGAVPVTLSIY
-103 LPSEDY
+103 LTSEEY

-128 PRIAPIRRGLPH
+128 PRVAPIRDGLPY
-140 LNHIVIAGEDHGD
+140 LRHIVIAGGEHGD
-153 DIGYEDITRAQPDE
+153 DRAYDELTRAQPDE
-167 LTPEATTAD
+167 LGPEATTVD

-201 VAPADL
+201 ATPAEL

-237 LIPFRHGASSI
+237 LIPFGHGASSI
-248 LLPGRPEPRLVFE
+248 LIPGRPEPRLVFE

-266 RPTLLYAVPTAYAAL
+266 RPTLLYSVPTSYAAL
-281 LAVPESH
+281 LAVPEAEH
-288 DLSSLRRCISAG
+288 RDVSSLRCCISAG

-306 LFERWRARFGLE
+306 LFERWRDRFGLE

-336 PGRARPGTSGQVIPG
+336 PGHARPGTSGQVIPG

-364 AIGEVGDLLV
+364 AVDEVGDLLV
-374 RGPSTAAFYWRQRA
+374 RGPSTAAFYWRRRA
-388 ATKHTFRGEWV
+388 ATQHTFRGEWV
-399 FTGDRYSVDADGYY
+399 FTGDRYSIDADGYY

-438 LLRHTAVRECAVVAR
+438 LLRHAAVRECAVVAR
-453 ADRDGLIKPCAY
+453 ADGDGLIKPCAY
-465 VVCADGTTAAAAL
+465 VVCADGAAAAPAL
-478 ADELKAFVKDSLAP
+478 ADELKAFVKDALAS

-515 FKLRQAAS
+515 FKLRQTTS

>member
-1 MEFAARTQRLSVMAE
+1 VTAE

-21 EALIDVHL
+21 AVLLDEHL

-35 RPALRYEGAT
+35 RPALRYEGT
-45 HSYRDV
+45 TLSYQNV
-51 SRLVACAGNA
+51 SRLVARAGNA
-61 LRSLGVEMEDRVALL
+61 LRLLGVEIEDRVALL

-88 GAIRIGAVPVTLSTY
+88 GAIRIGAVPVTISTH
-103 LPSEDY
+103 LTSDDY

-114 DCRARVL
+114 DCRARVV

-128 PRIAPIRRGLPH
+128 PRITPIRRGLRH
-140 LNHIVIAGEDHGD
+140 LRRLVIAGGDYGD
-153 DIGYEDITRAQPDE
+153 DVGFDELTRAQADE
-167 LTPEATTAD
+167 LAPEATTAD

-191 KAVVHLHGPA
+191 KAVVHLHGPS
-201 VAPADL
+201 VTPADL
-207 HGTHVVGMRAD
+207 HGTLVVGMRPG

-248 LLPGRPEPRLVFE
+248 LVPGRPEPRLVFE

-266 RPTLLYAVPTAYAAL
+266 RPTLLYSVPTAYAAL
-281 LAVPESH
+281 LALPESERH
-288 DLSSLRRCISAG
+288 DTSSLRRCISAG

-306 LFERWRARFGLE
+306 IFERWRARFGLE

-364 AIGEVGDLLV
+364 AVDEVGDLLV
-374 RGPSTAAFYWRQRA
+374 RGPSTAAFYWRRRA

-438 LLRHTAVRECAVVAR
+438 LLRHRAVRECAVVAR
-453 ADRDGLIKPCAY
+453 ADGDGLIKPCAY
-465 VVCADGTTAAAAL
+465 VVCAEGAAAAPAL

-515 FKLRQAAS
+515 FKLRGV

>member
-1 MEFAARTQRLSVMAE
+1 VTAE
-16 LFNLS
+16 AFNLS
-21 EALIDVHL
+21 AVLLDAHL
-29 AAGRGD
+29 AAGNGD
-35 RPALRYEGAT
+35 RPAIRYEGT
-45 HSYRDV
+45 TLSYRDV
-51 SRLVACAGNA
+51 SRLVARAGAA
-61 LRSLGVEMEDRVALL
+61 LRTLGVDMEDRVALL

-103 LPSEDY
+103 LTSDDY
-109 AELLA
+109 AELLG

-128 PRIAPIRRGLPH
+128 PRIAPIRGGLPRLRH
-140 LNHIVIAGEDHGD
+140 VVIAGGEHGD
-153 DIGYEDITRAQPDE
+153 DIGYDALMRTQPDE
-167 LTPEATTAD
+167 LAPEATSAD

-191 KAVVHLHGPA
+191 KAVVHLHGPS

-207 HGTHVVGMRAD
+207 HGALVAEMRAE
-218 DRVLSVAK
+218 DRVLSAAK

-248 LLPGRPEPRLVFE
+248 LIPGRPDARLVFE

-266 RPTLLYAVPTAYAAL
+266 RPSLLYWVPTGYAAL
-281 LAVPESH
+281 LALPESERH
-288 DLSSLRRCISAG
+288 DVSSLRRCISAG

-351 YEARVQ
+351 YEVRVQ

-364 AIGEVGDLLV
+364 AVDEVGDLLV
-374 RGPSTAAFYWRQRA
+374 RGPSTAAFYWRRRA

-438 LLRHTAVRECAVVAR
+438 LLRHAAVRECAVVAR
-453 ADRDGLIKPCAY
+453 ADGDGLVKPCAY
-465 VVCADGTTAAAAL
+465 VVCVDGATAAPAL
-478 ADELKAFVKDSLAP
+478 ADELKAFVKDALAP

-515 FKLRQAAS
+515 YRLRQTVP

>member
-1 MEFAARTQRLSVMAE
+1 MTAE
-16 LFNLS
+16 SFNLS
-21 EALIDVHL
+21 AVLLDEHI

-35 RPALRYEGAT
+35 RPAIRYEGAILT
-45 HSYRDV
+45 YRDV
-51 SRLVACAGNA
+51 SRLVARAGNA
-61 LRSLGVEMEDRVALL
+61 LRSLGVEVEDRVALL
-76 LPDSPEFVATFL
+76 LPDSPEFVAAFL
-88 GAIRIGAVPVTLSTY
+88 GAIRIGAVPVTISTS
-103 LPSEDY
+103 LTSDEY

-114 DCRARVL
+114 DCRAGVL

-128 PRIAPIRRGLPH
+128 PRVAPIRRGLPR
-140 LNHIVIAGEDHGD
+140 LRRVVIVGGVQGEDLGFD
-153 DIGYEDITRAQPDE
+153 ELARAQPDE
-167 LTPEATTAD
+167 LAPEATTAD

-191 KAVVHLHGPA
+191 KAVVHLHGPS

-226 LFFSYGLGASL
+226 LFFSYGLCSSL

-248 LLPGRPEPRLVFE
+248 LVPGRPEPRLVFE

-266 RPTLLYAVPTAYAAL
+266 RPTLLYSVPTGYAAML
-281 LAVPESH
+281 TLPESERY
-288 DLSSLRRCISAG
+288 DISSLRRCISAG
-300 ESLPAP
+300 ESLPP
-306 LFERWRARFGLE
+306 PIFERWRARFGLE

-336 PGRARPGTSGQVIPG
+336 PGRARSGTSGQVIPG
-351 YEARVQ
+351 YGARVQ

-364 AIGEVGDLLV
+364 AVDEVGDLLV
-374 RGPSTAAFYWRQRA
+374 RGPSTAAFYWRRRA

-438 LLRHTAVRECAVVAR
+438 LLRHKAVRECAVVAR
-453 ADRDGLIKPCAY
+453 ADGDGLIKPCAY
-465 VVCADGTTAAAAL
+465 VVCAEGTTAATAL

-515 FKLRQAAS
+515 FRLRQRAP

>member
-1 MEFAARTQRLSVMAE
+1 MTEA
-16 LFNLS
+16 FNLS
-21 EALIDVHL
+21 VQILDVHL

-35 RPALRYEGAT
+35 HAALRYEGAT
-45 HSYRDV
+45 LTYRDV
-51 SRLVACAGNA
+51 SRLVARVGGA
-61 LRSLGVEMEDRVALL
+61 LRALGVGIEDRVAVL

-103 LPSEDY
+103 LTSDDY
-109 AELLA
+109 AELIA
-114 DCRARVL
+114 DCRAGVL
-121 VAHASVM
+121 VAHASLM
-128 PRIAPIRRGLPH
+128 PRVAPIRAEMPRLRH
-140 LNHIVIAGEDHGD
+140 VVVAGGARGD
-153 DIGYEDITRAQPDE
+153 DVSFDELTQAQPDV
-167 LTPEATTAD
+167 LAAEATTAD

-191 KAVVHLHGPA
+191 KAVVHLHGA
-201 VAPADL
+201 ALAPADL
-207 HGTHVVGMRAD
+207 HGTYVAGMRAD

-237 LIPFRHGASSI
+237 LIPFRHGASSV
-248 LLPGRPEPRLVFE
+248 LLPGRPEPRLVFD

-266 RPTLLYAVPTAYAAL
+266 RPTLLYSVPTSYAAL
-281 LAVPESH
+281 LALPETERH
-288 DLSSLRRCISAG
+288 DVSSLRRCISAG

-306 LFERWRARFGLE
+306 ILERWRARFGLE

-336 PGRARPGTSGQVIPG
+336 PGRVRAGTSGQVIPG

-357 RADGEPA
+357 LADGQPA
-364 AIGEVGDLLV
+364 ATDEVGDLLV
-374 RGPSTAAFYWRQRA
+374 RGPSTAAFYWRRRA

-438 LLRHTAVRECAVVAR
+438 LLRHPAVRECAVVAR
-453 ADRDGLIKPCAY
+453 ADGDGLVKPCAY
-465 VVCADGTTAAAAL
+465 VVCSDGAIAAPAL
-478 ADELKAFVKDSLAP
+478 ADELKALVKGALAP

-515 FKLRQAAS
+515 YKLRRGGPS

>member
-1 MEFAARTQRLSVMAE
+1 VTAE

-21 EALIDVHL
+21 AVLLDEHL

-45 HSYRDV
+45 LSYSDV
-51 SRLVACAGNA
+51 SRLVARAGNA
-61 LRSLGVEMEDRVALL
+61 LRALGVDMEDRVALL

-103 LPSEDY
+103 LTTEDY
-109 AELLA
+109 AELLT

-128 PRIAPIRRGLPH
+128 PRIAPIRLGLPH
-140 LNHIVIAGEDHGD
+140 LRRVVIAGGAHGD
-153 DIGYEDITRAQPDE
+153 DVGFDELVRAQPYE
-167 LTPEATTAD
+167 LAPEATTAD

-191 KAVVHLHGPA
+191 KAVVHLHGPS

-207 HGTHVVGMRAD
+207 HGTLVVGMRAD

-248 LLPGRPEPRLVFE
+248 LLPGRPEARLVFE

-266 RPTLLYAVPTAYAAL
+266 RPTLLYSVPTAYAAL
-281 LAVPESH
+281 LAVAESERY
-288 DLSSLRRCISAG
+288 DTSSLRRCISAG

-306 LFERWRARFGLE
+306 LYERWRARFGLE

-364 AIGEVGDLLV
+364 AVDEVGDLLV
-374 RGPSTAAFYWRQRA
+374 RGPSTAAFYWRRRD

-399 FTGDRYSVDADGYY
+399 FTGDRYSVDVDGYY

-438 LLRHTAVRECAVVAR
+438 LLRHEAVRECAVVAR
-453 ADRDGLIKPCAY
+453 ADGDGLIKPCAY
-465 VVCADGTTAAAAL
+465 VVCADGATAAAAL

-515 FKLRQAAS
+515 FRLRQNVP

>member
-1 MEFAARTQRLSVMAE
+1 
-16 LFNLS
+16 
-21 EALIDVHL
+21 
-29 AAGRGD
+29 
-35 RPALRYEGAT
+35 
-45 HSYRDV
+45 
-51 SRLVACAGNA
+51 
-61 LRSLGVEMEDRVALL
+61 
-76 LPDSPEFVATFL
+76 
-88 GAIRIGAVPVTLSTY
+88 
-103 LPSEDY
+103 
-109 AELLA
+109 
-114 DCRARVL
+114 
-121 VAHASVM
+121 
-128 PRIAPIRRGLPH
+128 
-140 LNHIVIAGEDHGD
+140 
-153 DIGYEDITRAQPDE
+153 
-167 LTPEATTAD
+167 
-176 DMAFWQYSS
+176 
-185 GTTGRP
+185 
-191 KAVVHLHGPA
+191 
-201 VAPADL
+201 
-207 HGTHVVGMRAD
+207 
-218 DRVLSVAK
+218 
-226 LFFSYGLGASL
+226 
-237 LIPFRHGASSI
+237 
-248 LLPGRPEPRLVFE
+248 VFE

-266 RPTLLYAVPTAYAAL
+266 RPTLLYSVPTSYAAL
-281 LAVPESH
+281 LALPDSERH
-288 DLSSLRRCISAG
+288 DVSSLRRCISAG

-306 LFERWRARFGLE
+306 IFERWRARFGLE

-364 AIGEVGDLLV
+364 AMDEVGDLLV
-374 RGPSTAAFYWRQRA
+374 RGPSTAAFYWRRRA

-438 LLRHTAVRECAVVAR
+438 LLRHEAVRECAVVAR
-453 ADRDGLIKPCAY
+453 ADGDGLIKPCAY
-465 VVCADGTTAAAAL
+465 VVCADGAIAAATL

-515 FKLRQAAS
+515 FKLRQTAS